1 MLRRRGRPPARYDDG
16 ERGGAR
22 VRVSSRAAQEAEP
35 VSPFRAFSSLANFP
49 GPNFFGWVS
58 DPVGGRTGTVVGAWK
73 GRKLSAGHGYA
84 RLPSWLPISNGCFIS
99 KKGICKISLFL

>member
-49 GPNFFGWVS
+49 GPNFL
-58 DPVGGRTGTVVGAWK
+58 GGFQIQWED
-73 GRKLSAGHGYA
+73 GRGRWWERGREGSSASGHGYA

>member
-73 GRKLSAGHGYA
+73 GRKLSVRTRVRSLAQLVAYLQ
-84 RLPSWLPISNGCFIS
+84 RLLHI
-99 KKGICKISLFL
+99 